1 MLRLGGFFLFDAM
14 FTIVPL
20 FMIAIIVLRV
30 RSVFNRGRENSRA
43 PQLTVE
49 AQVVAKRTQGTYSHN
64 DGMDGGTTHYYVTF
78 EFLSGDRMELEV
90 EGYDYGLMVEGDIG
104 KVTFKGTKFINYV
117 RDNVIE
123 A

>member
-20 FMIAIIVLRV
+20 FMIAIIVFRV
-30 RSVFNRGRENSRA
+30 RSVFHRSKENSRA

-64 DGMDGGTTHYYVTF
+64 DSIDGGTPHYYVTF

>member
-1 MLRLGGFFLFDAM
+1 MMMYGGFFLFRFM
-14 FTIVPL
+14 FMLVP
-20 FMIAIIVLRV
+20 FMIFGIIGFRMYAA
-30 RSVFNRGRENSRA
+30 FNRGKRNSRA

-49 AQVVAKRTQGTYSHN
+49 AQVVAKRTQGTYSS
-64 DGMDGGTTHYYVTF
+64 DDSIDGGTTHYYVTF

-104 KVTFKGTKFINYV
+104 KLSFKGDRFLNYV